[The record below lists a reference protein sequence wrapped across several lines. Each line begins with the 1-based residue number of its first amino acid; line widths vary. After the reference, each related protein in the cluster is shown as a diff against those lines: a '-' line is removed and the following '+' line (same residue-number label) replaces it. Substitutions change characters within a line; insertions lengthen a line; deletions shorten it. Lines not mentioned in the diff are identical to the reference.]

1 MAQHR
6 DNDAPSDTGALSVI
20 SAHCGKSTTQ
30 KNCTIEHLSPYGQD
44 FLLEEEINYCQFE
57 NS

>member
-6 DNDAPSDTGALSVI
+6 DNDAPSDTRALSVVG
-20 SAHCGKSTTQ
+20 AQYGKSTAQ
-30 KNCTIEHLSPYGQD
+30 ENCTAEHLYGQD
-44 FLLEEEINYCQFE
+44 FLLEKGITYHQFE